1 MSNSLAGLVNSFI
14 DEKMLN
20 MNTAFLGKIIS
31 FNQPKKTATVQP
43 LTMTK
48 AYGKEAKKR
57 AILTN
62 IPVMHNAQYKLTYR
76 YISGEG
82 FKGGYFAE
90 REYIKSGDI
99 CVCLVADRDISEAK
113 KGNSALP
120 TAGHHEMHDAIVV
133 GIL

>member
-20 MNTAFLGKIIS
+20 MNTVFLGKIIS
-31 FNQPKKTATVQP
+31 FNQSKKTATVQP

-57 AILTN
+57 AILTD
-62 IPVMHNAQYKLTYR
+62 IPVTNNAQYKLRYR
-76 YISGEG
+76 FISCDN
-82 FKGGYFAE
+82 FKGYFAE

-99 CVCLVADRDISEAK
+99 CVCVVADRDISEAK

-120 TAGHHEMHDAIVV
+120 TAGHHEIHDAIVI